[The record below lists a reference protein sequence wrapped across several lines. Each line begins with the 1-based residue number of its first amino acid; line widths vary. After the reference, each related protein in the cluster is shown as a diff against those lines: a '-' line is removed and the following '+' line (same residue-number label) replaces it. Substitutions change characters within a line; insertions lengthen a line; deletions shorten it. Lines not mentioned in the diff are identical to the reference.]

1 METSPGTAGIVIAG
15 ITPQHPIPVLVEK
28 ADPLVSDEE
37 HCPGTAPK
45 SPAPARAPAAE
56 SARCPA
62 AAPPEEEECCPSPAV
77 QSPAPARGPAA
88 ESARCPAAAPPEEE
102 ERCPSSVRGESL
114 LSAVLVAE
122 LETALV
128 QL

>member
-37 HCPGTAPK
+37 HCPGPAPQ

-62 AAPPEEEECCPSPAV
+62 AAPP
-77 QSPAPARGPAA
+77 
-88 ESARCPAAAPPEEE
+88 EE

-122 LETALV
+122 LETALA